1 MKKKEDYDKL
11 NLPESIEEFFSKEQY
26 ETMCDLEK
34 LRFKNMRLN
43 YQMMLR
49 YGLPAQKPDFMKPN
63 WGISKRAVKSSD
75 SESDDDW
82 RPRAK
87 RTKPQ
92 CPPFRPPKLAVQTPV
107 PNGDPL
113 LGNTQKD
120 TASQEKKTKRQKHEK
135 TKEEPHCYSLRT
147 RKETNYMKLEVPN
160 DDEFLYCEECNQE
173 HEGDCPVH
181 GPLLHVE
188 DAQVP
193 VKKRRDPN
201 RALKTLPPGLEVKE
215 SGIPNA
221 GLGVFAT
228 KFFPLRSRFGPY
240 EGRSVSDP
248 DIAHT
253 SGYCW
258 QICLDDRSSHFVDAK
273 DCKTANWMRYVNCAC
288 STPEQNVTAYQHC
301 GEIYYR
307 AHTLIPPGTEI
318 LVWYGRE
325 YAKELGIIR
334 EDEDKP
340 KGIKTAHLISFEI
353 ELSLSGVYFIYDV
366 LFIHICYFAAEP
378 KQEQSAFDSLTF
390 SDIATSDIGFTDSD
404 DKKSSGKKRKKV
416 KKTPA
421 LTKKEPP
428 GHQATPSSSS
438 DRQKAAASS
447 SLLSQDR
454 PNVCQRCNAA
464 FVQFISLRIHMASAH
479 GEKLLSVPR
488 ESCRPNGIVG
498 NHGDRKGGHNKDTGR
513 RHVCDVCNKA
523 FTQAGSLKKHKMI
536 HTGEKPFVCDV
547 CRKAF
552 TRAGNLETH
561 KRIHT
566 GEKPFV
572 CDVCRKA
579 FNQTSDLKKH
589 KVIHTG
595 EKPYKCPHCDAA
607 FDQSSNLQSHIRSVH
622 ARDKPHVCDVCGAA
636 FSVTF
641 TLQRHKRIHTGEKPY
656 VCSDCGKS
664 FALSGTLIQHRRT
677 HTGEKPYKCP
687 HCPSAFTWSGH
698 LKRHVQRL
706 HQ

>member
-1 MKKKEDYDKL
+1 MNPLHFKKEDYDKL

-92 CPPFRPPKLAVQTPV
+92 CPPFRPPKPAVQTPV

-113 LGNTQKD
+113 LCQTQKE
-120 TASQEKKTKRQKHEK
+120 TASEEKKTKGQKSEK
-135 TKEEPHCYSLRT
+135 PKEEPHCYSLRT

-188 DAQVP
+188 DTQVP

-248 DIAHT
+248 DIAHS

-258 QICLDDRSSHFVDAK
+258 QLSSDDRSSHFVDAK

-307 AHTLIPPGTEI
+307 AHTEI
-318 LVWYGRE
+318 LVR
-325 YAKELGIIR
+325 
-334 EDEDKP
+334 
-340 KGIKTAHLISFEI
+340 
-353 ELSLSGVYFIYDV
+353 V
-366 LFIHICYFAAEP
+366 L
-378 KQEQSAFDSLTF
+378 
-390 SDIATSDIGFTDSD
+390 
-404 DKKSSGKKRKKV
+404 
-416 KKTPA
+416 
-421 LTKKEPP
+421 
-428 GHQATPSSSS
+428 
-438 DRQKAAASS
+438 
-447 SLLSQDR
+447 
-454 PNVCQRCNAA
+454 VC
-464 FVQFISLRIHMASAH
+464 V
-479 GEKLLSVPR
+479 
-488 ESCRPNGIVG
+488 
-498 NHGDRKGGHNKDTGR
+498 
-513 RHVCDVCNKA
+513 
-523 FTQAGSLKKHKMI
+523 
-536 HTGEKPFVCDV
+536 
-547 CRKAF
+547 
-552 TRAGNLETH
+552 
-561 KRIHT
+561 
-566 GEKPFV
+566 
-572 CDVCRKA
+572 
-579 FNQTSDLKKH
+579 
-589 KVIHTG
+589 
-595 EKPYKCPHCDAA
+595 
-607 FDQSSNLQSHIRSVH
+607 
-622 ARDKPHVCDVCGAA
+622 
-636 FSVTF
+636 
-641 TLQRHKRIHTGEKPY
+641 
-656 VCSDCGKS
+656 
-664 FALSGTLIQHRRT
+664 
-677 HTGEKPYKCP
+677 
-687 HCPSAFTWSGH
+687 
-698 LKRHVQRL
+698 
-706 HQ
+706 